1 VTIGRSP
8 TFGDLLRRYRAA
20 AGLTQEELAGKAGLS
35 AKGISDLERGS
46 RLRPRRDTVQ
56 LLVDALGLSDRER
69 AILEAAAHQRQV
81 AEETGEDR
89 GFTAGQARG
98 MAPLVGRSNELRQ
111 IEGQLHGETSASLLV
126 LLAGEPGIGKSR
138 LLHEASIRATEEGW
152 TVLAGGCHRRSGQ
165 EPFAPFLDLFE
176 RHLARQ
182 PAAER
187 RLHLRGCA
195 WLVRLL
201 PELAETLAPPDYAHG
216 APPEQERRLM
226 FGAVARYLANVA
238 GPSGTLLALDDLQ
251 WAGQD
256 ALDLL
261 ASLLRSATHDR
272 RLRVIGAYRDTEVRA
287 QQSLGM
293 LLADLAREDLV
304 THMTL
309 APLESTESAELLRLL
324 LTDATVGQTEFEQTE
339 FRERLL
345 QRTGGVPFFLV
356 SYVQALRSGALSATE
371 SGRGG
376 DIRADLPWTVAE
388 TIRQRIAIVPPA
400 SRQLLEIVAVNGRG
414 VSRSALMAV
423 ATLVGLS
430 EGAILGA
437 LDEACRARLLVEVG
451 AADYAFPHDLVRE
464 TVLTDVSRAQQALLH
479 RQIAEVLELGP
490 VQPAVEMLA
499 HHYAQAGVHEKAALY
514 LERAGDRAHDRFAN
528 AEAQRLYFE
537 AGAHLDAVGLID
549 EATRVR
555 EKWALALLTQARYD
569 EALVALQQ
577 IADSYRAARDI
588 EGLGRVTAQIGWAYS
603 QQGNIDLGVTRL
615 VTLFDSPEI
624 SSLTSHTKAELSIA
638 LSQLY
643 YASERFANA
652 LAAADTAV
660 EHAQDASDSHLLGRA
675 QLERGTA
682 SYRLGDVEPA
692 RRALEAALPALEA
705 TGDLWSLGR
714 ALHHLG
720 DLQRQIMGD
729 HAQAHRTYERWR
741 DLADR
746 LGDPVQVA
754 LACGAL
760 GSAGFLQGRWDEA
773 HQHLERAAALVRQ
786 ASPSLISV
794 DLLCRLA
801 MLLVA
806 EGRRDL
812 AARYAEDAFAMVAST
827 GEEDSMRMLH
837 LALAEQDLVDGQAVS
852 ARDRLTPLLDQRR
865 GRAVSSLVRPL
876 LAWAYLDA
884 DNEAQAMSLLKETL
898 ADARMSHEHYTL
910 VDTLRVHA
918 MALTRQK
925 RWRAA
930 ATAFEEDIEL
940 AHGMSYPYGEAKAL
954 YCYGQL
960 HRDMREP
967 ELARKRL
974 EAALDILHR
983 LGERLYAEHIERALG
998 IRPSA
1003 ATGRG

>member
-1 VTIGRSP
+1 
-8 TFGDLLRRYRAA
+8 LLRRYRAA

-56 LLVDALGLSDRER
+56 LLVDALGLGDRER

-81 AEETGEDR
+81 AGGAGEDR
-89 GFTAGQARG
+89 AYTSGQARG
-98 MAPLVGRSNELRQ
+98 VAPLVGRLDEVRQ
-111 IEGQLHGETSASLLV
+111 IEGQLHGETAASPLL

-138 LLHEASIRATEEGW
+138 LLHEASIRATEQGW
-152 TVLAGGCHRRSGQ
+152 AVLAGGCHRRSGQ
-165 EPFAPFLDLFE
+165 EPFAPFLDLLE

-187 RLHLRGCA
+187 RLHLRDCA

-201 PELAETLAPPDYAHG
+201 PELAEILPSPDYSRG

-226 FGAVARYLANVA
+226 FASVARYLANVA
-238 GPSGTLLALDDLQ
+238 GPAGTLLALDDLQ

-261 ASLLRSATHDR
+261 AYLLRSAAQDR
-272 RLRVIGAYRDTEVRA
+272 RLRVIGAYRDTEAPAREP
-287 QQSLGM
+287 LGM
-293 LLADLAREDLV
+293 LLADLAREALA
-304 THMTL
+304 THRTL
-309 APLESTESAELLRLL
+309 APLGSTESAELLRLL
-324 LTDATVGQTEFEQTE
+324 LTDAPGGQTEFEQTE

-345 QRTGGVPFFLV
+345 QRTGGIPFFLV
-356 SYVQALRSGALSATE
+356 SYVQALRSGALSATQ
-371 SGRGG
+371 SGRSG

-388 TIRQRIAIVPPA
+388 TIRQRIALMSPV
-400 SRQLLEIVAVNGRG
+400 SRQLLEIVAVNGRS

-423 ATLVGLS
+423 ATLVGLG
-430 EGAILGA
+430 ERAILGA

-451 AADYAFPHDLVRE
+451 ATDYAFPHDLVRE
-464 TVLTDVSRAQQALLH
+464 TVLTEVSRGLQALLH

-499 HHYAQAGVHEKAALY
+499 HHYAQAGVHERAALY
-514 LERAGDRAHDRFAN
+514 LEQAGDRARDRFAN
-528 AEAQRLYFE
+528 TEAQRLYFE
-537 AGAHLDAVGLID
+537 AGAHLSAVGLID

-555 EKWALALLTQARYD
+555 EKWALALLSQARYD

-577 IADSYRAARDI
+577 IADSYRGAGDL
-588 EGLGRVTAQIGWAYS
+588 EGLGRVTAQIGWAFS

-615 VTLFDSPEI
+615 VTLLASPEI
-624 SSLTSHTKAELSIA
+624 SRLTSHTRAELCIA

-660 EHAQDASDSHLLGRA
+660 EHARDASDSHLLGRA
-675 QLERGTA
+675 QLERGSA
-682 SYRLGDVEPA
+682 SYRMGDVAPA
-692 RRALEAALPALEA
+692 RRALEAALPELEA

-720 DLQRQIMGD
+720 DLQHQIVGD
-729 HAQAHRTYERWR
+729 HAQAQRTYERWR

-746 LGDPVQVA
+746 LGDPLQVA
-754 LACGAL
+754 LAYGAL
-760 GSAGFLQGRWDEA
+760 GSAAFQEGRWDEA

-794 DLLCRLA
+794 DLLCRLV

-837 LALAEQDLVDGQAVS
+837 LALAEQALVDGQPVS

-865 GRAVSSLVRPL
+865 ERAVFSLVRPV
-876 LAWAYLDA
+876 LAWAYLDT
-884 DNEAQAMSLLKETL
+884 DNEAQAIGLLKETL
-898 ADARMSHEHYTL
+898 ADARKSHEHYTL
-910 VDTLRVHA
+910 VDALRVHA
-918 MALTRQK
+918 LALIRQK

-930 ATAFEEDIEL
+930 ATALQESIDL
-940 AHGMSYPYGEAKAL
+940 AHGRSYLYGEAKAL
-954 YCYGQL
+954 YGYGQL
-960 HRDMREP
+960 HREMGEP
-967 ELARKRL
+967 ELARERL
-974 EAALDILHR
+974 EAALAILHR
-983 LGERLYAEHIERALG
+983 LGERLYAEHVERALG
-998 IRPSA
+998 LGPSTG
-1003 ATGRG
+1003 ATTASRS